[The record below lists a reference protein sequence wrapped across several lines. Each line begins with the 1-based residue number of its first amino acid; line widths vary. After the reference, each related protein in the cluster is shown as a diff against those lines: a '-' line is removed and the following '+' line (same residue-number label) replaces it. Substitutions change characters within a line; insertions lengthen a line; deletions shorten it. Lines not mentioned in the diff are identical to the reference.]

1 MKLPARKTTYGL
13 AAIAALA
20 LLALMFRPTPLRVD
34 TGQVQKGSMQ
44 VTIDEQG
51 ETRAQERFVITAPVA
66 GRLTRVELHDGDAV
80 QKNQVVAQ
88 IAPLPLSVRERNEQT
103 ARIASAQSQQR
114 EAEEQVRHAV
124 EDLAQAKRERIRV
137 ERLVKD
143 GFMSAQAAEHARN
156 AEITIAN
163 DLEAARFRA
172 KSAAAEVRLAKSG
185 LIAVQGG
192 KDALFKVHSP
202 VAGHILRIVDPS
214 ERVVAAGAPLMTL
227 GDLGKLE
234 VVIELLSTEAV
245 KVRPG
250 MKVILDGWGGS
261 QSLNATVQRVEPHAF
276 TKVSALGIEEKR
288 TNVIADFVDA
298 PKALGDGYRVNAH
311 IVVWAA
317 DNVTK
322 VPASALFRCGEA
334 WCAFAVENGRAK
346 KRTLKIGHS
355 NAQEAEVLEGLKP
368 GETVI
373 RHPANQIE
381 EGARVATG

>member
-1 MKLPARKTTYGL
+1 MSRNRPEIGEQAQ
-13 AAIAALA
+13 
-20 LLALMFRPTPLRVD
+20 LLAQRQQACLGSGLGGRVIPPGTAD
-34 TGQVQKGSMQ
+34 GTQDHRV
-44 VTIDEQG
+44 
-51 ETRAQERFVITAPVA
+51 RAPAC
-66 GRLTRVELHDGDAV
+66 
-80 QKNQVVAQ
+80 
-88 IAPLPLSVRERNEQT
+88 REGGFG
-103 ARIASAQSQQR
+103 
-114 EAEEQVRHAV
+114 
-124 EDLAQAKRERIRV
+124 ERIP
-137 ERLVKD
+137 EFFD
-143 GFMSAQAAEHARN
+143 G
-156 AEITIAN
+156 
-163 DLEAARFRA
+163 
-172 KSAAAEVRLAKSG
+172 
-185 LIAVQGG
+185 
-192 KDALFKVHSP
+192 
-202 VAGHILRIVDPS
+202 
-214 ERVVAAGAPLMTL
+214 VAADRTL
-227 GDLGKLE
+227 IKLE

-245 KVRPG
+245 EVRPG